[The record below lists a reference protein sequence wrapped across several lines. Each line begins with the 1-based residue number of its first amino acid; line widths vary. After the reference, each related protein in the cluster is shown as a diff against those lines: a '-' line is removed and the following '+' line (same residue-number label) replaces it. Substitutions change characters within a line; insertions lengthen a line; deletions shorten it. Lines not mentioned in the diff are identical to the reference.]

1 MRPNEPPSFAAGAPR
16 TDHSI
21 AGNVVA
27 FLSACSALSIFN
39 AACIQV
45 LAISSSVFRSSWLR
59 TLLAHLKHSSA
70 NSRYSMGE
78 GISVDDWD
86 VMAAPIA
93 IAMPQIRQD
102 SIGTSGAEIRQNRA
116 VRRAVD
122 FKRWQERENHRL
134 GNGMSPPQ
142 WRMGRL

>member
-1 MRPNEPPSFAAGAPR
+1 MRPNEPPSLRRRAPR
-16 TDHSI
+16 RDHSI

-27 FLSACSALSIFN
+27 LLSACSALSSFN

-70 NSRYSMGE
+70 NARYSTGE
-78 GISVDDWD
+78 GTSVDDWD
-86 VMAAPIA
+86 IMVAPIA

-102 SIGTSGAEIRQNRA
+102 SVGTSGAESRQI
-116 VRRAVD
+116 
-122 FKRWQERENHRL
+122 
-134 GNGMSPPQ
+134 M
-142 WRMGRL
+142 